1 MAGSFRAQNFQKSK
15 KFHQLQRK
23 WFNFKPLTPTHPGEA
38 VLGDTGRGREEE
50 GRSKEAGKEEG
61 GRREERGRSKGGG
74 EAGGR
79 TKVRV
84 RELEGRKLSGGGRE
98 EGGRGCRRK

>member
-23 WFNFKPLTPTHPGEA
+23 WFNFKPLTPTHQEA

-61 GRREERGRSKGGG
+61 VKE
-74 EAGGR
+74 
-79 TKVRV
+79 
-84 RELEGRKLSGGGRE
+84 EGRQ
-98 EGGRGCRRK
+98 EGGQR

>member
-23 WFNFKPLTPTHPGEA
+23 WSNFKPITPTHPGEA

-61 GRREERGRSKGGG
+61 EGGRREGGVN
-74 EAGGR
+74 E
-79 TKVRV
+79 
-84 RELEGRKLSGGGRE
+84 EGRQ
-98 EGGRGCRRK
+98 EGGLR

>member
-23 WFNFKPLTPTHPGEA
+23 WFNFNPHPPGEA

-61 GRREERGRSKGGG
+61 GRREGGVK
-74 EAGGR
+74 E
-79 TKVRV
+79 
-84 RELEGRKLSGGGRE
+84 EGRQ
-98 EGGRGCRRK
+98 EGGLR